1 MKEENVPTRQPKKLS
16 RKNKFPQPFPVWEQ
30 SCIFVRY
37 IMRIIAVKTLKSY
50 WEKYPDAQAAL
61 FAWYEEVCEAD
72 WSSPNEMKEQFR
84 SASVITGKRVVYN
97 IHGNSYRLLVDI
109 EFKFKIV
116 FIVWFGTHK
125 DYDKLDAKTVK
136 YVKAN

>member
-1 MKEENVPTRQPKKLS
+1 M
-16 RKNKFPQPFPVWEQ
+16 
-30 SCIFVRY
+30 
-37 IMRIIAVKTLKSY
+37 
-50 WEKYPDAQAAL
+50 
-61 FAWYEEVCEAD
+61 
-72 WSSPNEMKEQFR
+72 
-84 SASVITGKRVVYN
+84 VYN

>member
-1 MKEENVPTRQPKKLS
+1 
-16 RKNKFPQPFPVWEQ
+16 
-30 SCIFVRY
+30 
-37 IMRIIAVKTLKSY
+37 MRIIAVKTLKFY

-61 FAWYEEVCEAD
+61 FAWYEEVSEAD
-72 WSSPNEMKEQFR
+72 WSSPNEMKVQFR
-84 SASVITGKRVVYN
+84 SASVITGKRVVFN
-97 IHGNSYRLLVDI
+97 IHGNNYRLLVDI

-136 YVKAN
+136 YVKTN